1 MTFKIE
7 VVKKTSLQPG
17 IEPIEVID
25 ISFDFDDEDS
35 EVYGTVYPVET
46 LFRMIGS
53 GKYSTYYIL
62 KKYELLSKQIS
73 LFDLE
78 NEFKEKNSHLC
89 TNDCFLQFMFFIVMV
104 DVKDLTEDYLKKRKI
119 AQLFLR
125 KLEQLGRTD
134 ESFKKKIEYIRLS
147 PIHDQNYTGYAEHW
161 DLKYV
166 KEEYCHDDDIQ
177 SLLFNCTKVYTVSE
191 DFVYENMLK
200 N

>member
-7 VVKKTSLQPG
+7 VVKKTSLQPS
-17 IEPIEVID
+17 IEPLEIID

-35 EVYGTVYPVET
+35 EVDETIYPVET

-53 GKYSTYYIL
+53 GKYSTYYVL
-62 KKYELLSKQIS
+62 KEYERLSKQIS

-89 TNDCFLQFMFFIVMV
+89 ANDCFLQFMFFIVMA

-147 PIHDQNYTGYAEHW
+147 PIHDQNYANYAEHW

-166 KEEYCHDDDIQ
+166 KEEYCRDDDIQ

>member
-62 KKYELLSKQIS
+62 LCTRQIS
-73 LFDLE
+73 
-78 NEFKEKNSHLC
+78 
-89 TNDCFLQFMFFIVMV
+89 
-104 DVKDLTEDYLKKRKI
+104 
-119 AQLFLR
+119 
-125 KLEQLGRTD
+125 
-134 ESFKKKIEYIRLS
+134 
-147 PIHDQNYTGYAEHW
+147 
-161 DLKYV
+161 
-166 KEEYCHDDDIQ
+166 
-177 SLLFNCTKVYTVSE
+177 
-191 DFVYENMLK
+191 
-200 N
+200 